1 MFFRILVPL
10 TVLLTAVSCSQKP
23 APVSNAQKPLTG
35 SRTEDFGCC
44 PYPVKK
50 LPCGNPELSK
60 TVLRAQEKQIAQD
73 LPVFRNRLKTIRKD
87 LALEER
93 LQRKWLEDRKKFEL
107 IPRIFSPETG
117 QEIERFQN
125 HYRWLNRNGSFY
137 ALPDKISFI
146 EPCSINHNIKALHAL
161 NQMLSR
167 CHIQLLVML
176 IPDADHIARCAF
188 LPSTSRIPDPA
199 ILQCASTMLEFGI
212 EAVDPEDTVR
222 NAMPFC
228 ERLFCY
234 PDPQPEAGLWNILAE
249 LAAKRFE
256 RFGKDSFR
264 EKTASHFSARRGKTA
279 YGDHYRWPEK
289 VNCGEH
295 KNGAVV
301 ESLEVFR
308 NGVPFRPDPNSKILV
323 IGGETID
330 LPGPGHT
337 FSGLLSMRLKY
348 PVDELVLPGAVWFQ
362 NLPSV
367 LSRDPDRWLAGKT
380 VCLLILSPR
389 MFARH
394 YLPDIESRTELY
406 TRLSRAQRIQDFP
419 GKKTGI
425 DPKMP
430 KPVPGERFFAQKT
443 RWNREW
449 LQLAAG
455 QKNSSVVRIEAE
467 QQRTAFMTLK
477 LPENREIKPFILVLD
492 AAGYPGQSNTMF
504 VNGQPVP
511 LLNSIS
517 FPEFHPAAA
526 ELPPETTEAKLEF
539 TGARDNLILIRN
551 IRLYQ

>member
-1 MFFRILVPL
+1 MLLRLPAPLLIL
-10 TVLLTAVSCSQKP
+10 LLAVSCSTGP
-23 APVSNAQKPLTG
+23 APAEKNRKTPAVMTNEVFDCYRG
-35 SRTEDFGCC
+35 
-44 PYPVKK
+44 KK
-50 LPCGNPELSK
+50 LSANNPELPK
-60 TVLRAQEKQIAQD
+60 TAKKAQIEQIAQD
-73 LPVFRNRLKTIRKD
+73 LPVFRNRLKRIRKD

-93 LQRKWLEDRKKFEL
+93 LQRNWLENQKKFEL

-146 EPCSINHNIKALHAL
+146 EPCSINHNIKALHSL
-161 NQMLSR
+161 NRMLSR

-176 IPDADHIARCAF
+176 IPDADHTARCAF

-199 ILQCASTMLEFGI
+199 VLQCAATMLEFGI
-212 EAVDPEDTVR
+212 EAISSDDAART
-222 NAMPFC
+222 AMAC
-228 ERLFCY
+228 SERLFCY
-234 PDPQPEAGLWNILAE
+234 PDPQPETGLWKVLAD

-264 EKTASHFSARRGKTA
+264 EKTPSHFAARRGPTA
-279 YGDHYRWPEK
+279 YGKHYRWPEK

-308 NGVPFRPDPNSKILV
+308 NGEPFRPDPNSEILV

-330 LPGPGHT
+330 LPGPGHS
-337 FSGLLSMRLKY
+337 FSGLLSMRLNY

-367 LSRDPDRWLAGKT
+367 LSREPDRWLAGKK
-380 VCLLILSPR
+380 VCLIVLSPR
-389 MFARH
+389 MFARY
-394 YLPDIESRTELY
+394 YLPDIESQNELY
-406 TRLSRAQRIQDFP
+406 TRLSRAQRIHDFP
-419 GKKTGI
+419 VKRTGI
-425 DPKMP
+425 DPKMS

-443 RWNREW
+443 QWNREW

-467 QQRTAFMTLK
+467 QPRTAFMTLK
-477 LPENREIKPFILVLD
+477 LPENREKKPFVLVLD

-526 ELPPETTEAKLEF
+526 ELPPETTEVKLEF